1 MTTGAYLDFE
11 RPIIELEE
19 KIAEMESMAKE
30 RGIDVSAELSTLQAK
45 LTRLKEDI
53 FTSLSPIQQVQL
65 ARHPRRPYPLDF
77 IERCFTDWFELHG
90 DRAYA
95 DDHAM
100 ISGLARFDGQPVM
113 VIGQQKGRGTKENLR
128 RNFGMPHPEG
138 YRKALR
144 LMHLAEKFGHP
155 IITLIDTPGAY
166 PGIGAEERGQAEA
179 IARNLREM
187 AALQVPTISV
197 VTGEG
202 ASGGALG
209 IGITDRILILEN
221 AFYSVISPEG
231 CAAILWKDGEKRDLA
246 ARAMKITAR
255 DLYELGV
262 VDEIVVEPMG
272 GVPANGR
279 VAERGRDSRRSPQRL
294 AGADSL
300 LNELSHLDAE
310 GRARMVDVSEK
321 AVTRRIARASGSL
334 MMSSQALDQLASG
347 RLPKGDALAVA
358 RVAGIQAA
366 KETARLVPLCH
377 PLPLDHVAVE
387 AELDPHLPG
396 VRVTSEVIVTA
407 RTGAEMEALVAVSG
421 ALLAI
426 YDMAKS
432 VDRSMTLGAIR
443 LEQKTGGASGTY
455 VREKS
460 E

>member
-1 MTTGAYLDFE
+1 MTTGAHLDFE

-19 KIAEMESMAKE
+19 KIAEMESMAEE

-77 IERCFTDWFELHG
+77 IERCFTDWIELHG

-95 DDHAM
+95 DDQAM

-144 LMHLAEKFGHP
+144 LMHLAQKFGHP

-272 GVPANGR
+272 GAHTDYAAAARGVEDAVR
-279 VAERGRDSRRSPQRL
+279 RHLAEITAWNSDDRIKRRQEKYRQMGAWQSEAGIHAARRS
-294 AGADSL
+294 DSP
-300 LNELSHLDAE
+300 AP
-310 GRARMVDVSEK
+310 
-321 AVTRRIARASGSL
+321 TAS
-334 MMSSQALDQLASG
+334 
-347 RLPKGDALAVA
+347 
-358 RVAGIQAA
+358 
-366 KETARLVPLCH
+366 
-377 PLPLDHVAVE
+377 
-387 AELDPHLPG
+387 
-396 VRVTSEVIVTA
+396 
-407 RTGAEMEALVAVSG
+407 
-421 ALLAI
+421 
-426 YDMAKS
+426 
-432 VDRSMTLGAIR
+432 
-443 LEQKTGGASGTY
+443 
-455 VREKS
+455 
-460 E
+460 